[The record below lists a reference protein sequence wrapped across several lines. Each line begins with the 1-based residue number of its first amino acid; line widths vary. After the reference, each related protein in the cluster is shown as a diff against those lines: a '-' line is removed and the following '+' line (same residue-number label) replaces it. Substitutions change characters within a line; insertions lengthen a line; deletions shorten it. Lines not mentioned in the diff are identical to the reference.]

1 MSLLLFLSYIIWK
14 EQKPGFFFWIAT
26 TTNIKTKKFGICFI
40 VTGWCNKRNFFS
52 QLINLLKLY
61 FFPTK
66 TFIKSD
72 LIRVLAL
79 AAKHICVLL
88 HFLTWNLMHAQ
99 WGKMFFGGEYS
110 YLLTSIR
117 SLIEFRAT
125 TTNFRQKRSLPP
137 SAFCSAKSD
146 ISSINGGFL
155 PKKQEIIV
163 VIYLTSFDQTLKK
176 FHNCTNPETS

>member
-1 MSLLLFLSYIIWK
+1 MAWKNSPHVSARLQICDSCYPVQKLIWIIKFQTMIMNVFAFIFVLHNLKRAEASLFW
-14 EQKPGFFFWIAT
+14 WIAT

-99 WGKMFFGGEYS
+99 WGKNVFWWRIFIFTYQHKVTYRIQG
-110 YLLTSIR
+110 
-117 SLIEFRAT
+117 
-125 TTNFRQKRSLPP
+125 N
-137 SAFCSAKSD
+137 
-146 ISSINGGFL
+146 NH
-155 PKKQEIIV
+155 
-163 VIYLTSFDQTLKK
+163 K
-176 FHNCTNPETS
+176 F